1 MSLAS
6 IAEKAE
12 QHSYKEKKD
21 AKERFSPTSEEACD
35 LNLTIRYI

>member
-1 MSLAS
+1 MSLSS

-21 AKERFSPTSEEACD
+21 TIERFSPASKEACD
-35 LNLTIRYI
+35 LNLSIGYI